1 MEIQIHERNLHLS
14 DAVEERAR
22 RKLDRLD
29 HYLPNITDIRLELT
43 RQPTRRGEDIVIAQL
58 TIRHERGAIL
68 RVEERGAADELNTIL
83 NNAIDTMYRRIERF
97 KGKRDR
103 KGKERFSERYAATPE
118 ELETA
123 EEIPAVDLGA
133 EITTL
138 DVDYEPEVVRRKE
151 IAVIPM
157 SERDAIEQMELLG
170 HSFFV
175 FFNAATGGVNVLY
188 RRDEGD
194 YGVLV
199 PQTASS

>member
-14 DAVEERAR
+14 DTLEERAR

-29 HYLPNITDIRLELT
+29 HYLPNITDVRLELT
-43 RQPTRRGEDIVIAQL
+43 RQPTRRGEDIMIAQL
-58 TIRHERGAIL
+58 TVRHERGAIL
-68 RVEERGAADELNTIL
+68 RVEERGAADELNTVL

-97 KGKRDR
+97 KGKRTR
-103 KGKERFSERYAATPE
+103 KGNQRFSERYMATPE

-123 EEIPAVDLGA
+123 EEIPAVDVA
-133 EITTL
+133 AL
-138 DVDYEPEVVRRKE
+138 DTPIELDFEPEVVRHKE
-151 IAVIPM
+151 IIVIPM

-175 FFNAATGGVNVLY
+175 FFNQITGGVNVLY

-199 PQTASS
+199 PLTSS